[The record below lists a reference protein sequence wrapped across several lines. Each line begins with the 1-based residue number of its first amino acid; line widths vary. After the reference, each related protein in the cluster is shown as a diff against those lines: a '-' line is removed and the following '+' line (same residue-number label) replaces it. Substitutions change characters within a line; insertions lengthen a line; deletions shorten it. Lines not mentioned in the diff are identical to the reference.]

1 MPSSGRLG
9 GTKPLH
15 APIRA
20 KEWDLDSGPFL
31 QTFATTG
38 FSYLVSLLA
47 LLGALQA
54 AYFVVSGGLK
64 GTSFYYRVRIR
75 DADPAVRASTI
86 RTLAVQGDA
95 KAMHFLMQALGD
107 PEASLRLIAVEG
119 LRRHTDSE
127 VHDALLQLVDD
138 PDVGVRKAVI
148 SALGRYHT
156 PQAVQALVKALSDPH
171 APVQI
176 AAIQGLKVAQ
186 DPTTIEAIAATLSS
200 KDKEVVRNA
209 QEALI
214 PFGISVI
221 DRLAPMLPEVS
232 GSAAAFT
239 RVMTHLDRD
248 LAYQAIGKV
257 LPSMRHVQPIGEA
270 ITMLVRSQ
278 VPGLAGLL
286 SDLLMQPDYPAYDI
300 VVNGMVRLQDPETVE
315 PLCRQLRNPRLRR
328 KVVSAL
334 EMLAPAFGREMLA
347 PLGSVIQDQDL
358 AVRKAAAYL
367 LGKVGGTMMID
378 TGLLLL
384 WGEGAPEHRA
394 YLEEQLGAPL
404 GRIITYPEAALALDK
419 LMTNVSGEDGQRAIG
434 ELESLVILLF
444 GEYLRGVRVH
454 DNTVLLLKD
463 RRTLYPLRPEHLHPL
478 AVDLL
483 EYAANM
489 AEGDRFRLTAN

>member
-1 MPSSGRLG
+1 M
-9 GTKPLH
+9 
-15 APIRA
+15 
-20 KEWDLDSGPFL
+20 DSGPFL

-38 FSYLVSLLA
+38 FGYLVSLLA
-47 LLGALQA
+47 ILGALQA

-64 GTSFYYRVRIR
+64 GTSFYYKVRIR
-75 DADPAVRASTI
+75 DADPAVRASVI
-86 RTLAVQGDA
+86 RTLAAQGDA
-95 KAMHFLMQALGD
+95 KAMRFLLEALGD
-107 PEASLRLIAVEG
+107 PEPGLRLIAVEG

-127 VHDALLQLVDD
+127 VHDALLQLVAD

-156 PQAVQALVKALSDPH
+156 PHVVQALVKALSDPQ

-186 DPTTIEAIAATLSS
+186 DPTTIEAIASTLNS

-221 DRLAPMLPEVS
+221 DRLAPMLTEVS
-232 GSAAAFT
+232 GSASAIT

-257 LPSMRHVQPIGEA
+257 LPSMRHAQPIGEA

-286 SDLLMQPDYPAYDI
+286 SDLLMQPDYPAHDAVI
-300 VVNGMVRLQDPETVE
+300 NGMIRLQDPDTVD

-328 KVVSAL
+328 KVAAAL
-334 EMLAPAFGREMLA
+334 EAFAPAFGREMLV
-347 PLGSVIQDQDL
+347 PLGSAIQDKDRS
-358 AVRKAAAYL
+358 VRKTAAYL
-367 LGKVGGTMMID
+367 LGKVGGTLMID
-378 TGLLLL
+378 AGLLLL
-384 WGEGAPEHRA
+384 WGDDASEHRA
-394 YLEEQLGAPL
+394 YLEGQLGDPL

-419 LMTNVSGEDGQRAIG
+419 IMTNATGEDGQRAIG

-444 GEYLRGVRVH
+444 GEFVRGVKVH

-478 AVDLL
+478 AADLL

-489 AEGDRFRLTAN
+489 AEGDRFRLTAH